1 MRYFWSIIQNLGIQ
15 TKKVN
20 KMMVKFTFDTYD
32 SLVEQ
37 VRERVIDW
45 INKGKVD
52 DLDMNDPLVSIEIS
66 DDMMKSDREAYYG
79 SHNYWRMK
87 ALLEDRYMFNHIFC
101 DNSYSL
107 DGHVEYAEMSQLMSA
122 WQLVFV
128 VVFMKSYY
136 DFMVIWGGRRRKKDG
151 NV

>member
-1 MRYFWSIIQNLGIQ
+1 
-15 TKKVN
+15 
-20 KMMVKFTFDTYD
+20 MVKFTFDTYD

-45 INKGKVD
+45 INEGKVD

-79 SHNYWRMK
+79 PRNYWRIK
-87 ALLEDRYMFNHIFC
+87 SLLEDRYMFNHIFC

-107 DGHVEYAEMSQLMSA
+107 DEHKGYAETSKLMSA
-122 WQLVFV
+122 WQLVFM
-128 VVFMKSYY
+128 VVFMRGYY
-136 DFMVIWGGRRRKKDG
+136 DFMVIWGRRRGMKKDG

>member
-1 MRYFWSIIQNLGIQ
+1 M
-15 TKKVN
+15 KKVN
-20 KMMVKFTFDTYD
+20 KTMVKFTFDTYD

-45 INKGKVD
+45 INEGKVD

-79 SHNYWRMK
+79 PHNYCRMK
-87 ALLEDRYMFNHIFC
+87 SLLGDRYTFSHIFC

-107 DGHVEYAEMSQLMSA
+107 DEHKGYAETSKLMSA
-122 WQLVFV
+122 WHLVFM
-128 VVFMKSYY
+128 VVFMRSYY
-136 DFMVIWGGRRRKKDG
+136 DFMVIWGRRRSRKKDG

>member
-1 MRYFWSIIQNLGIQ
+1 M
-15 TKKVN
+15 KKVN

-45 INKGKVD
+45 INEGKVD

-79 SHNYWRMK
+79 PRNYERMK
-87 ALLEDRYMFNHIFC
+87 SLLEDRYMFNHIFC

-107 DGHVEYAEMSQLMSA
+107 DEHKGYAETSKLMSA
-122 WQLVFV
+122 WQLVFM
-128 VVFMKSYY
+128 VVFMRSYY
-136 DFMVIWGGRRRKKDG
+136 DFMVIWGRRRKRKKDG

>member
-1 MRYFWSIIQNLGIQ
+1 MVRY
-15 TKKVN
+15 
-20 KMMVKFTFDTYD
+20 TFDTFD
-32 SLVEQ
+32 RLVEQ

-45 INKGKVD
+45 INEGNVD

-79 SHNYWRMK
+79 PHNYGRMK
-87 ALLEDRYMFNHIFC
+87 SLLEDRYMFSHIFC

-107 DGHVEYAEMSQLMSA
+107 DGHKGYAETSKLMSA
-122 WQLVFV
+122 WHLVFM
-128 VVFMKSYY
+128 VVFMRSYY
-136 DFMVIWGGRRRKKDG
+136 DFMVMWDRRRRKKYD